1 MFIFRAFQM
10 AYPNLVKGRYKA
22 LLRLKWADRILVLKD
37 GRLVEQGSYDT
48 LLAHKGF
55 YSALYEGQLEK
66 QDS

>member
-1 MFIFRAFQM
+1 M
-10 AYPNLVKGRYKA
+10 AYPILAKGRYKA

-37 GRLVEQGSYDT
+37 GRLVEQGSHNA

-66 QDS
+66 QGS